1 MARAQGARAQLLL
14 ATESVYGTAPASGFV
29 RMPFATTT
37 LGQEGPLLA
46 NELLGYGRDPMAPSQ
61 DAKNVDGNVVVP
73 VDAIGIG
80 YWLKGLLGVPTT
92 TGAGPYTH
100 TFQSG
105 GSTLPSL
112 AIEKGHPEVPA
123 YEMYSGI
130 GVDSIEFTAQRAGLL
145 QATVALIGQKMI
157 EATSTA
163 AGTPADLALTRM
175 LQFHGAVARDGVTLG
190 NVVSLSMRYANNLDR
205 VEVIRADGF
214 IAGLDPS
221 IAALTGQLVARF
233 DSLAL
238 HAQAADGT
246 PCELVLSW
254 TIGASV
260 SLTLTA
266 HAVYLPQVRRPVEGP
281 GGIQCSFDVQGAKAA
296 SPARMLTAVLV
307 NGVAS
312 YA

>member
-46 NELLGYGRDPMAPSQ
+46 NELLGYGRDPLAPSQ

-73 VDAIGIG
+73 VDPASIG

-92 TGAGPYTH
+92 SGAGPYTH

-105 GSTLPSL
+105 GWALPSL

-123 YEMYSGI
+123 YEMYTGI
-130 GVDSIEFTAQRAGLL
+130 GVDSIEFSAQRSGLL
-145 QATVALIGQKMI
+145 QATVGLIGQKMVEDTAS
-157 EATSTA
+157 EAGS
-163 AGTPADLALTRM
+163 PSDLTLARM
-175 LQFHGAVARDGVTLG
+175 LQFHGAVKREGSTLG
-190 NVVSLSMRYANNLDR
+190 NVVSLSMRYSNNLDR
-205 VEVIRADGF
+205 VEVIRGDGF
-214 IAGLDPS
+214 IDGADPS

-233 DSLAL
+233 DSTVL
-238 HAQAADGT
+238 HQQAANGT
-246 PCELVLSW
+246 PCELELSW
-254 TIGASV
+254 TVSASA

-266 HAVYLPQVRRPVEGP
+266 HAVYLPQTRRPVEGP
-281 GGIQCSFDVQGAKAA
+281 GGVQCSFDFQSAKAA

-307 NGVAS
+307 NSVAS